1 MRLNFPK
8 FLFTRVS
15 IACVFI
21 AMTSGPLLASSVTL
35 QTSLGDV
42 EIELFDKQAPK
53 TVANFLNYVNSGDY
67 DSSFFHRL
75 EPGFVLQ
82 GGGFQFID
90 GLTINIPVNPP
101 VMNEPGVS
109 NVRGTIAMAKLS
121 GDPDS
126 ATSQWF
132 INLAD
137 NSANLD
143 NQNGGFTVFG
153 QVSGNGMEVIDAIS
167 ALQVWNAGGSFTRL
181 PLRDYSGEGFVT
193 SDNLVMINAAE
204 NSEFKINPGLND
216 AWYNPATNG
225 QGFFIMVYPD
235 SELIFLAWFT
245 YDTVRPDSSASATFG
260 EPGHRW
266 LTAQGKFADDKAVLD
281 INFSQGGIFDAA
293 NPAPTS
299 RQDGTMIIEFIGC
312 NSGTITYDI
321 PSIGQQGVVAIE
333 RVAQDNIVRCEQWLE
348 E

>member
-1 MRLNFPK
+1 
-8 FLFTRVS
+8 
-15 IACVFI
+15 
-21 AMTSGPLLASSVTL
+21 
-35 QTSLGDV
+35 
-42 EIELFDKQAPK
+42 
-53 TVANFLNYVNSGDY
+53 
-67 DSSFFHRL
+67 
-75 EPGFVLQ
+75 
-82 GGGFQFID
+82 
-90 GLTINIPVNPP
+90 
-101 VMNEPGVS
+101 
-109 NVRGTIAMAKLS
+109 
-121 GDPDS
+121 
-126 ATSQWF
+126 
-132 INLAD
+132 
-137 NSANLD
+137 
-143 NQNGGFTVFG
+143 
-153 QVSGNGMEVIDAIS
+153 
-167 ALQVWNAGGSFTRL
+167 
-181 PLRDYSGEGFVT
+181 
-193 SDNLVMINAAE
+193 MINAAE

-333 RVAQDNIVRCEQWLE
+333 RVAQDNIARCEQWLE